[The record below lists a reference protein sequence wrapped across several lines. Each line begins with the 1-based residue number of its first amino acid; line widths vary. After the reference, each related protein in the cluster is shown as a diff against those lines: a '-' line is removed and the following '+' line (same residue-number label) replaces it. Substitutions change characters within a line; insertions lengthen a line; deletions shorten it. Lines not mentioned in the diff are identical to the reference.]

1 VLIAHLASPSR
12 PEWHARVIFCKYL
25 ILLNFLRSASS
36 ITKTGFVMQRKY
48 SMRVKWLSTAGACS
62 LAAAL
67 LLAPAVQ
74 SATVYR
80 SVDAD
85 GKVVYSDKPP
95 ANGKVER
102 QLHIASGPTS
112 PLPDSVLRY
121 QADLEKSM
129 KKRLAD
135 AAAPPVGVSILF
147 TTKTCGYCIQ
157 AKAYLTAKGLP
168 YQEHDIET
176 PDGMKIC
183 ASTGGGRSG
192 VPVLVQNDKRVVGF
206 SPQIYDSFFGQP
218 KNKS

>member
-1 VLIAHLASPSR
+1 MQSKYC
-12 PEWHARVIFCKYL
+12 RV
-25 ILLNFLRSASS
+25 
-36 ITKTGFVMQRKY
+36 
-48 SMRVKWLSTAGACS
+48 VKWLSTAGARG
-62 LAAAL
+62 LVAAL

-85 GKVVYSDKPP
+85 GKVVYSDKPL
-95 ANGKVER
+95 ASGKVQR
-102 QLHIASGPTS
+102 QLNIASGPTS
-112 PLPDSVLRY
+112 PLPDAVVRY
-121 QADLEKSM
+121 QADLDKSM

-135 AAAPPVGVSILF
+135 AATPPVGVSMLF

-157 AKAYLTAKGLP
+157 AKAYLAAKGLP
-168 YQEHDIET
+168 YQECDIET
-176 PDGMKIC
+176 PDGMKVY

-206 SPQIYDSFFGQP
+206 SPQIYEAFFGQA

>member
-1 VLIAHLASPSR
+1 
-12 PEWHARVIFCKYL
+12 
-25 ILLNFLRSASS
+25 
-36 ITKTGFVMQRKY
+36 MQRRY
-48 SMRVKWLSTAGACS
+48 SKLVKWLSAATACG
-62 LAAAL
+62 LATVS

-85 GKVVYSDKPP
+85 GKVVYSDKPSVT
-95 ANGKVER
+95 GKVER
-102 QLHIASGPTS
+102 QLQITSGPTS

-135 AAAPPVGVSILF
+135 AAAPQVGVSMLF
-147 TTKTCGYCIQ
+147 TTKTCGYCKQ
-157 AKAYLTAKGLP
+157 AKAYLAAQGLP

-176 PDGMKIC
+176 PEGMKVY

-206 SPQIYDSFFGQP
+206 SPQIYDAFFGRQ